1 MKSSILTKALSHR
14 ITHVMMGAA
23 VVLAGSTLTIPAF
36 AQKNG
41 GAKASDSEDL
51 NLAVGQTK
59 TIPSA
64 GLKNYGDG
72 GTGIVVANPTPD
84 EKSIV
89 ITAKKAGTAT
99 VTLIKS
105 DGSQYFYN
113 VTVTSRSLEV
123 VEKELAQLLEGMPGI
138 TIRKVGGKL
147 YIEGGVNSD
156 ADFKRIGQI
165 AGAYAGQVENLVTVG
180 SGGTDRKLLVRL
192 DFFFVQYERSSSYA
206 VGLAWPGAIGGDAV
220 LQNRVDFD
228 VIAKT
233 TTTAQASVVNQP
245 LPRLDIGSKHGWL
258 KILKQSTVLTANG
271 SEATFNSGGEQN
283 FSSANSLQATLFKI
297 QFGTNVNVLPRYDT
311 KTKEIEVKVESEISD
326 LTAPVSGTS
335 IPGRATT
342 KLSTFVNLKLG
353 QALILSGIRSRTERH
368 DISGLPGL
376 STIPILGVLFGS
388 HNDASV
394 DTEGAVFIIPSIIE
408 TVPKSAIEVIKNAL
422 TAYEDYSGDI
432 EHVDSWNKTPP
443 SAK

>member
-1 MKSSILTKALSHR
+1 MSARGRLSQVFLAAAIVLT
-14 ITHVMMGAA
+14 GAT
-23 VVLAGSTLTIPAF
+23 LAAPSY
-36 AQKNG
+36 AQKAG
-41 GAKASDSEDL
+41 KGDEHTEDL
-51 NLAVGQTK
+51 NLAVGEQK
-59 TIPSA
+59 TISA
-64 GLKNYGDG
+64 AGIKNFGDNPP
-72 GTGIVVANPTPD
+72 GIVSTNTTPD
-84 EKSIV
+84 QKSIV
-89 ITAKKAGTAT
+89 ISAKKPGNAT
-99 VTLIKS
+99 VLLIKN
-105 DGSQYFYN
+105 DDTQITYNITVSQ
-113 VTVTSRSLEV
+113 RSLAA
-123 VEKELAQLLEGMPGI
+123 VEKELTQLLEGMPGI

-192 DFFFVQYERSSSYA
+192 DLFFVSYERTSSYA

-220 LQNRVDFD
+220 LQNRVDYD
-228 VIAKT
+228 LIAKT

-258 KILKQSTVLTANG
+258 KILKQSTVITANG

-335 IPGRATT
+335 IPGRTTT

-353 QALILSGIRSRTERH
+353 QALVLSGIRTRTERH

-376 STIPILGVLFGS
+376 STIPILGILFGS

-394 DTEGAVFIIPSIIE
+394 DAEGAVFIIPSIIE